1 MLTALLLGQVAADA
15 RADSEPPPSAMR
27 SVRREEGVEA
37 GAVPSFEAVYDEYV
51 DFVYRSVRRLGIPE
65 SAAPDVTQEIFLTIH
80 RRLESYEARSSLKT
94 WIFGV
99 ALGVVRNQRR
109 RFARV
114 RANEPPM
121 DPNAEAQLARAEAPA
136 EEDPHRRA
144 ERQQAVQLLHR
155 ILDEMDDE
163 KREVFVLA
171 DLEQVP
177 PAEIAASTSTK
188 LFTVYSRLRA
198 AREQFSSIAARL
210 RAGEGWRKP

>member
-1 MLTALLLGQVAADA
+1 MLLALLLGQVATDA
-15 RADSEPPPSAMR
+15 RADSEPPPSATR
-27 SVRREEGVEA
+27 SVHREPEA
-37 GAVPSFEAVYDEYV
+37 GIAAVPTFEEVYDQHV

-80 RRLESYEARSSLKT
+80 RRLDSYEARSSLKT

-121 DPNAEAQLARAEAPA
+121 DPAAEAQLARVEAPA
-136 EEDPHRRA
+136 DESPHSRA
-144 ERQQAVQLLHR
+144 ERQQAVELLHR

-177 PAEIAASTSTK
+177 PAEIAESTKTK

-210 RAGEGWRKP
+210 RAAEGWRKP